1 MHAMQPCSCGC
12 AAAGVVVR
20 GGGGKKAGWP
30 LHPWYDGYSEPS
42 RLNRARGGMGVL
54 VRRRP
59 SQQQH
64 TRQQE
69 GDEQQK
75 SDDDGRPP
83 RLQPESAKAD
93 GDRRSGY
100 TWLALLLGWGLWF
113 AVLAWVLR
121 ELATEV
127 SKQGGVH
134 QIWLKRTTSR
144 RTKQLHVEL
153 PPPEYGGG
161 GS

>member
-1 MHAMQPCSCGC
+1 
-12 AAAGVVVR
+12 
-20 GGGGKKAGWP
+20 
-30 LHPWYDGYSEPS
+30 
-42 RLNRARGGMGVL
+42 MGVL

-75 SDDDGRPP
+75 SDDGRPP